1 MSDDGSWSRPKLTA
15 KQMRFV
21 AAYLD
26 PAAANGNGTL
36 AARMAGYKGNNDQ
49 LGVQAWANL
58 RNPKIQRLI
67 TDSLV
72 APAMM
77 TVCAAFGA
85 MKSKH
90 FLAKDGTLISTNPE
104 PDHKIRLQAA
114 DCVFKLRAKADDVDG
129 SEEEHAD
136 DDAALQLE
144 DFDPANQQLLRHAYA
159 IEAQLAEL
167 EPSGESGDK
176 LEPTSEQVA
185 QAGNPQA
192 GNPQAGNPQ
201 AGNAPET
208 SQESTQ
214 GEDNSEKPPKP

>member
-15 KQMRFV
+15 KQLRFV

-58 RNPKIQRLI
+58 RNPRIQRLI

-77 TVCAAFGA
+77 TVCSAFGA
-85 MKSKH
+85 TKSKH
-90 FLAKDGTLISTNPE
+90 FLAKDGTLISTDPE

-114 DCVFKLRAKADDVDG
+114 ECVFKLRAKADDVDG
-129 SEEEHAD
+129 SEEEQAD

-144 DFDPANQQLLRHAYA
+144 DLDPADQQLHRHVYA

-167 EPSGESGDK
+167 EPSGKSGDK
-176 LEPTSEQVA
+176 LEPTTEQVA

-192 GNPQAGNPQ
+192 GNPQG
-201 AGNAPET
+201 GNAPET

-214 GEDNSEKPPKP
+214 GEDNSEKPPQS

>member
-1 MSDDGSWSRPKLTA
+1 MNEDAERLQPKLTL
-15 KQMRFV
+15 KQFKF
-21 AAYLD
+21 AIAYITT
-26 PAAANGNGTL
+26 ANGNGTL
-36 AARMAGYKGNNDQ
+36 ACKQAGYRGDDAQ
-49 LGVQAWANL
+49 LAAQASVNV

-85 MKSKH
+85 TKSKH
-90 FLAKDGTLISTNPE
+90 FLTKDGTLISTNPE

-129 SEEEHAD
+129 SEEEQAD

-144 DFDPANQQLLRHAYA
+144 DFDPADQQLFRHAYA
-159 IEAQLAEL
+159 IEAQEMEL
-167 EPSGESGDK
+167 GPSGESGDK
-176 LEPTSEQVA
+176 LEPISEQVA

-192 GNPQAGNPQ
+192 GN
-201 AGNAPET
+201 APET
-208 SQESTQ
+208 SLESTQ
-214 GEDNSEKPPKP
+214 GENNSEKPPQP